1 MKNNYDQHI
10 EITIQYIP
18 AKSTEFN
25 KDVYKAWNMN
35 FIHMADVH
43 LGYAQYNLPER
54 FRDFAKSFSH
64 VIEYADEHDVDFVLI
79 AGDLFHK
86 RNINAATYMQAH
98 KTLDRLVS
106 GRRAQGKTP
115 IPVYII
121 EGNHDLAY
129 TKDGMGWLNT
139 LNYEGLV
146 KLIRPK
152 QCQLDIGID
161 ADADT
166 PTNASIEIM
175 GDFID
180 LESVRIF
187 GMKYIGASTRHEIE
201 RIAHEIHTVNEVMG
215 KKYTILMMHFGME
228 GILSHAASG
237 ELSYTTIHPLND
249 VVDYL
254 ALGHYHNAYDFDN
267 WVFNPGSVD
276 LVSMSE
282 HGYPKGFYHVTDDG
296 VHLESVPT
304 RPVIRKRY
312 NTDGIKT
319 PDDLYIALESMFA
332 QDKQNN
338 QNNINDKNDTHNDNA
353 DAPLV
358 EVALSGTLS
367 FPKTDIDFERIEQ
380 LAYRYYNALR
390 TDVKV
395 YKTNDEYGVSEST
408 VSGMSRKEVELKVL
422 HEQVMLDTRYRH
434 RSDMVTD
441 MLIET
446 KEMVSQKASSDAIME
461 KLKEVFKQVDDGAG
475 ADAAESVDIQFG
487 RG

>member
-1 MKNNYDQHI
+1 
-10 EITIQYIP
+10 
-18 AKSTEFN
+18 
-25 KDVYKAWNMN
+25 
-35 FIHMADVH
+35 MADAH
-43 LGYAQYNLPER
+43 LGYLQYNLPER

-98 KTLDRLVS
+98 KILDRLVN
-106 GRRAQGKTP
+106 GRKAQDKAP
-115 IPVYII
+115 IAVYII

-146 KLIRPK
+146 RLIRPI
-152 QCQLDIGID
+152 QRQLGPGNSDGID
-161 ADADT
+161 ADNDIIS
-166 PTNASIEIM
+166 SIDIM

-187 GMKYIGASTRHEIE
+187 GLKYIGASTRHEIE
-201 RIAHEIHTVNEVMG
+201 RIVHEIRTVNEAMG

-237 ELSYTTIHPLND
+237 ELSYTTIHPLHD

-254 ALGHYHNAYDFDN
+254 ALGHYHNAYDFDD

-282 HGYPKGFYHVTDDG
+282 HGYPKGFYHVTDNG
-296 VHLESVPT
+296 TQLVEVPT
-304 RPVIRKRY
+304 RPVICKHY

-332 QDKQNN
+332 QEN
-338 QNNINDKNDTHNDNA
+338 QNNINDKNGINKDNA

-380 LAYRYYNALR
+380 LTRRYYNALR

-395 YKTNDEYGVSEST
+395 YKTNDAYGVSEST

-434 RSDMVTD
+434 RSDLVTD
-441 MLIET
+441 MLIDT
-446 KEMVSQKASSDAIME
+446 KEMVSQKASPDAIME
-461 KLKEVFKQVDDGAG
+461 RLKEVFAQVDAGAG
-475 ADAAESVDIQFG
+475 AGEPVDIQFG
-487 RG
+487 KV

>member
-1 MKNNYDQHI
+1 
-10 EITIQYIP
+10 
-18 AKSTEFN
+18 
-25 KDVYKAWNMN
+25 MN
-35 FIHMADVH
+35 FIHMADAH
-43 LGYAQYNLPER
+43 LGYVQYNLPER

-64 VIEYADEHDVDFVLI
+64 VIEYANEHDVDFVLI

-98 KTLDRLVS
+98 KILDKLVG
-106 GRRAQGKTP
+106 GRMAQGKTP

-152 QCQLDIGID
+152 QRQFDSGV
-161 ADADT
+161 DT
-166 PTNASIEIM
+166 ATATNASIEIM

-201 RIAHEIHTVNEVMG
+201 RIAHEIRTVNEVMG

-237 ELSYTTIHPLND
+237 ELSYTTIHSLHD

-282 HGYPKGFYHVTDDG
+282 HGYDKGFYHVTDDG
-296 VHLESVPT
+296 TQLEPVPT
-304 RPVIRKRY
+304 RPIIRKRY

-338 QNNINDKNDTHNDNA
+338 QNTIYDKNDANKNNA

-380 LAYRYYNALR
+380 LAHRYYDALR

-446 KEMVSQKASSDAIME
+446 KEMVSQKASSDTIME
-461 KLKEVFKQVDDGAG
+461 KLKEVFKQVDAGVG
-475 ADAAESVDIQFG
+475 ADAAESVEIQFG
-487 RG
+487 GI